1 MVPDQDGIAFGK
13 EEPLLRHAYVPE
25 ERRSQRLDS
34 YILWK
39 LAWMFST
46 RTNQKESAAAV
57 AFLDSRVLRMGRAEG
72 RRPSAFLIIPQDWG
86 NKGVDESDGGH
97 SPPL

>member
-13 EEPLLRHAYVPE
+13 EEPLFCYADVPE

-34 YILWK
+34 YMFWK

-46 RTNQKESAAAV
+46 RTNQKESV
-57 AFLDSRVLRMGRAEG
+57 ARIAFPDSRAGHGACRGG
-72 RRPSAFLIIPQDWG
+72 
-86 NKGVDESDGGH
+86 ES
-97 SPPL
+97 

>member
-34 YILWK
+34 YMLWK

-46 RTNQKESAAAV
+46 RTNQKESLAAV

-72 RRPSAFLIIPQDWG
+72 RRPSAFLIIPRDWG
-86 NKGVDESDGGH
+86 T
-97 SPPL
+97 